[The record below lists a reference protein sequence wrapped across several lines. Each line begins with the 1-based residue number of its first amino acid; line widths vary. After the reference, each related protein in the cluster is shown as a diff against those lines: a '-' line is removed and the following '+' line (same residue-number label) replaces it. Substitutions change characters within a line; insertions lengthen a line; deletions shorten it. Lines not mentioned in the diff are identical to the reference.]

1 MNLEESQTQ
10 ISSALNHAKCRSTNQ
25 SRESCS
31 CTSRLEEQY
40 QAAEEMSRSR
50 KVAHRLPTYTT
61 SSQNQLLIPR
71 AVNSL
76 WHVEAADQFC
86 LPPRNGPLLCALL
99 RGPPLSCQN
108 NSFDAVGRTFS
119 IYTRSSTIA
128 AQWVGWHIHN
138 DSTLDTLSTEI
149 IAKRERAELV
159 LTPKTTSTVF
169 RHISRDSSALVMFPI
184 ASCSPKTL
192 YTTLI

>member
-1 MNLEESQTQ
+1 MLSDISTSCLCGPCAGSERAPHTSTPSTSYSDGSGTPASLANVVNLEESQTQ

-71 AVNSL
+71 AVRTNSL
-76 WHVEAADQFC
+76 YHEQSTRCGMWRPLTSFAC
-86 LPPRNGPLLCALL
+86 LL
-99 RGPPLSCQN
+99 
-108 NSFDAVGRTFS
+108 
-119 IYTRSSTIA
+119 
-128 AQWVGWHIHN
+128 
-138 DSTLDTLSTEI
+138 E
-149 IAKRERAELV
+149 
-159 LTPKTTSTVF
+159 TV
-169 RHISRDSSALVMFPI
+169 RCCVH
-184 ASCSPKTL
+184 C
-192 YTTLI
+192 